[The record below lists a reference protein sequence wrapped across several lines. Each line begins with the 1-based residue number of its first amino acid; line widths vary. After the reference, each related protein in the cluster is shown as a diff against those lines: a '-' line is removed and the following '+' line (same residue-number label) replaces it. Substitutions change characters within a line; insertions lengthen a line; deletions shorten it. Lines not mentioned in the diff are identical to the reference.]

1 MATGDSKRAI
11 NEALTLFHRRWVLR
25 ILWELRGGALTFRQ
39 LQEAAGGLSASV
51 LNRRLQELRQAVL
64 VAHDP
69 GSGYELTPMGR
80 ELLVAFDPL
89 LRWSVRWVKAVEAA
103 PPRKRRAG

>member
-25 ILWELRGGALTFRQ
+25 IIWELRGDPLNFRQ

-51 LNRRLQELRQAVL
+51 LNRRLQELRDAAIVS
-64 VAHDP
+64 HDA
-69 GSGYELTPMGR
+69 GSGYQLTALGR
-80 ELLVAFDPL
+80 DLLVAFDPL
-89 LRWSVRWVKAVEAA
+89 MRWSVRWIRALD
-103 PPRKRRAG
+103 PPSRRNISH

>member
-25 ILWELRGGALTFRQ
+25 ILWELRDGALNFRA

-51 LNRRLQELRQAVL
+51 LNRRLQELREAL
-64 VAHDP
+64 LLTHDA
-69 GSGYELTPMGR
+69 GAGYQLTPLGR
-80 ELLVAFDPL
+80 DLLAAFDPL
-89 LRWSVRWVKAVEAA
+89 LRWSVRWMKAVDASVE
-103 PPRKRRAG
+103 RKARG

>member
-25 ILWELRGGALTFRQ
+25 ILWELRGGPLNFRQ

-51 LNRRLQELRQAVL
+51 LNRRLHELREAVL
-64 VAHDP
+64 VTHDA
-69 GSGYELTPMGR
+69 GAGYQLTPLGSD
-80 ELLVAFDPL
+80 LLTAFQPL
-89 LRWSVRWVKAVEAA
+89 LRWSTRWIKAVDAA
-103 PPRKRRAG
+103 AKPSR